1 MYMMYVYIYIYIIHF
16 IHTVVQYGAVIQNEA
31 AVKAKRAKLDIIKD
45 RGASVLWIP
54 WWTHSIC
61 IMAHAVRCMAY
72 CETNSCWRN
81 GHNVCMSKIR
91 WCLRYQQDGAIT
103 QKKRLSLSRQIFPEF
118 PIGQPSILATV
129 QQPQI
134 ASSSSLLQHSY
145 AWVTTVTTIVATIHH
160 PFWWDMWYIY
170 NILPVKAH
178 NNTCLVY
185 TKFNAL
191 SYGYK
196 LSFFW
201 GPYRF
206 TWFGALSQHNWTL
219 QSTPILTASHM
230 VTKYSCFCFQPH
242 NRLMLFLY
250 VL

>member
-1 MYMMYVYIYIYIIHF
+1 MLCDACHIAKQIHVEGMATMSACPRFDGVWGINRMMPLLKRSVYPLVDLF
-16 IHTVVQYGAVIQNEA
+16 
-31 AVKAKRAKLDIIKD
+31 
-45 RGASVLWIP
+45 
-54 WWTHSIC
+54 
-61 IMAHAVRCMAY
+61 
-72 CETNSCWRN
+72 
-81 GHNVCMSKIR
+81 
-91 WCLRYQQDGAIT
+91 
-103 QKKRLSLSRQIFPEF
+103 FPEF

-170 NILPVKAH
+170 IYFLPVKAH

-196 LSFFW
+196 LSFFL
-201 GPYRF
+201 
-206 TWFGALSQHNWTL
+206 GALSLYMVWRTF
-219 QSTPILTASHM
+219 STQLDPPVYAYFDRISYGYKIL
-230 VTKYSCFCFQPH
+230 
-242 NRLMLFLY
+242 LFL
-250 VL
+250 LPTS